1 MITTILFLAVLVILV
16 KLHQY
21 SRRMQD
27 FDTRFSLMERRLD
40 ILERVLQDMR
50 AAPKPHSEPAPP
62 PTAAAP
68 TPPPTPKPQAEAQP
82 AAAAKAPPPVAPP
95 TKPPVTPPVAVQ
107 TPVSPVPV
115 SRPPVVPPSPPQ
127 FPSWRLPKFDWES
140 IVGVQLFSWIAGV
153 ALLLAAVF
161 FLRYSINQGWL
172 MPSVRMAI
180 GIIVGIGLLV
190 LCELKAA
197 RKYPVT
203 ANAMDAAAIAILFS
217 TFFAARALWNLIG
230 PVSAFALM
238 VLVTAVAVLLSIR
251 RNSVFIALLG
261 LVGGF
266 ATPALLST
274 GENRPISLFT
284 YLLLLNAGLA
294 WVAIR
299 KHWPLLTTLSFVF
312 TVLYQW
318 GWVMKFLTAS
328 QLPIAMGI
336 FVVFPILAFIAAS
349 LGGSEKPGRGWISLF
364 GQTANLSALF
374 PLLFALYM
382 AAVPGYGYR
391 FGLLFG
397 FLFLLAAGLFA
408 IATARGPEMLHFT
421 GSASTILIF
430 AIWLGS
436 SYESDAWP
444 EILGFIV
451 LFALFYLAAPFIA
464 RRFGRTFSGI
474 GTKAVY
480 AAPLLLFTL
489 HCLAVME
496 PACAVPG
503 LLFGTLFLILLGV
516 SAHALYAE
524 KGVLYYIAAVFALLA
539 EAAWSR
545 HHLTPERV
553 YSGLAIYAVFGLFY
567 AGVPLA
573 ARRWSKSLRPEGAGA
588 GLLLASLALLF
599 FLAAGSLASVSIW
612 GIALMLLILNAGLF
626 WQGSAFK
633 LPLFAIAG
641 MVFSWIILGVL
652 WASVSLAAILMPALV
667 VMAGFALLV
676 LAGNIWMQKQAS
688 GSDAALLGNGMFLGL
703 TGHIFLIAV
712 AAQKSLSIPPWP
724 LLGILLV
731 LDLAIGAAA
740 LYIRRHNL
748 LRAALAASA
757 LILIVWVVVAGV
769 APFPSIA
776 ILSAGAM
783 MLLALCG
790 IYLAKRTGA
799 DAAAFGRTASV
810 TILLAQGVAIFA
822 AAQPGSPGV
831 GFLLATHLAFLIV
844 LLALEWVRKAY
855 TFAVI
860 GLFPAAIAVSLWYVQ
875 HAAAG
880 YWKQQLLFGVPIYL
894 VFIGYPL
901 LLGRRCGKSIAPYL
915 AAALASVPFFFQAR
929 HAMIQAGWGSAIG
942 MLPVAQ
948 ALLMALLLLQ
958 LLKIEAPG
966 NRTLGRLAL
975 VAGTALAFITA
986 AIPLQLDKEWI
997 TIGWALEGAALAWL
1011 YGKIPHKGLLY
1022 FASGLFAAVFVRLAL
1037 NPKILTYQPLAAV
1050 RIWNWYLYTYLV
1062 SAAAMIGGGWLLSK
1076 TRDDSILPS
1085 VRVSRL
1091 LPAAGTLLLFLLLN
1105 IEIADFYS
1113 TGRNLTFN
1121 FTATLAQDLT
1131 YTLGWAVF
1139 AVGLLATG
1147 ILLRNQP
1154 ARIASLALLV
1164 ITIFKCFIHDLA
1176 RLGGLYR
1183 VASLVGLAL
1192 CLSVVA
1198 VVFQKFVLSARKEEK

>member
-1 MITTILFLAVLVILV
+1 MITAILFLAVVVILV

-21 SRRMQD
+21 SRRMRD
-27 FDTRFSLMERRLD
+27 FDTRFGLLERRLD
-40 ILERVLQDMR
+40 FLERVLQDMR
-50 AAPKPHSEPAPP
+50 TASKPHPEPAPP
-62 PTAAAP
+62 PAAP
-68 TPPPTPKPQAEAQP
+68 APTVPPAPKPQAEVAP
-82 AAAAKAPPPVAPP
+82 AAVKVPPPAAPP
-95 TKPPVTPPVAVQ
+95 TKLPVTPPVVVQ
-107 TPVSPVPV
+107 PPVSAAPV
-115 SRPPVVPPSPPQ
+115 SRPPVVPPPVPPS
-127 FPSWRLPKFDWES
+127 PSWKLPKFDWES
-140 IVGVQLFSWIAGV
+140 LVGVQLFSWIAGV

-172 MPSVRMAI
+172 MPPVRMAI

-230 PVSAFALM
+230 PVPAFALM

-251 RNSVFIALLG
+251 RDSVFIALLG

-318 GWVMKFLTAS
+318 GWVMRFLTAS
-328 QLPIAMGI
+328 QLPVALGI
-336 FVVFPILAFIAAS
+336 FAAFPILAFIAAS
-349 LGGSEKPGRGWISLF
+349 LGRREKPEKGWLSLF

-397 FLFLLAAGLFA
+397 FLFLLVAGLFA
-408 IATARGPEMLHFT
+408 IATARGPEMLHFIG
-421 GSASTILIF
+421 GSSTILVF

-444 EILGFIV
+444 EILGFII
-451 LFALFYLAAPFIA
+451 LFTLFFLAAPFIA
-464 RRFGRTFSGI
+464 RGFGRTFSGI
-474 GTKAVY
+474 GTKTVF

-489 HCLAVME
+489 PCLVVLE
-496 PACAVPG
+496 PACAAPG
-503 LLFGTLFLILLGV
+503 LLFGTLFLLLLGV
-516 SAHALYAE
+516 SVYALYAG

-539 EAAWSR
+539 EAAWSLR
-545 HHLTPERV
+545 HLTPERV

-567 AGVPLA
+567 VGVPLA
-573 ARRWSKSLRPEGAGA
+573 AQRWRKSLRPESAGA
-588 GLLLASLALLF
+588 GLLLVSLALLL

-612 GIALMLLILNAGLF
+612 GIALMLLIINAGLF
-626 WQGSAFK
+626 WQGSAFR

-676 LAGNIWMQKQAS
+676 LAGNIWMQKQSS

-712 AAQKSLSIPPWP
+712 AAQKSLGIPPWP

-731 LDLAIGAAA
+731 LDLAIGVAA
-740 LYIRRHNL
+740 LYTRRHNL
-748 LRAALAASA
+748 YQAAMAASA

-783 MLLALCG
+783 MLLALCW
-790 IYLAKRTGA
+790 IYLAKRAGA
-799 DAAAFGRTASV
+799 DAAAFGGTASV
-810 TILLAQGVAIFA
+810 TILLAQVVAIFA

-831 GFLLATHLAFLIV
+831 GYLLAAHLVFLIV
-844 LLALEWVRKAY
+844 LLTLEWFRKAHM
-855 TFAVI
+855 FAVI
-860 GLFPAAIAVSLWYVQ
+860 GLIPVAIAVSLWCAQ

-880 YWKQQLLFGVPIYL
+880 YWKQQLLFAVPVYL

-915 AAALASVPFFFQAR
+915 AAVLAGIPFFFQAR

-942 MLPVAQ
+942 ILPVAQ
-948 ALLMALLLLQ
+948 ALLMALLLMR

-975 VAGTALAFITA
+975 VAGAALAFITV
-986 AIPLQLDKEWI
+986 AIPLQLEKEWI

-1011 YGKIPHKGLLY
+1011 YGRIPHKGLLY

-1037 NPKILTYQPLAAV
+1037 NPEILTYQPLAAI

-1085 VRVSRL
+1085 VRVSKL

-1113 TGRNLTFN
+1113 TGRTLTFN

-1131 YTLGWAVF
+1131 YTLGWAAF
-1139 AVGLLATG
+1139 AVALLAAG

-1164 ITIFKCFIHDLA
+1164 ITIFKCFMHDLA

-1192 CLSVVA
+1192 CLAVVA
-1198 VVFQKFVLSARKEEK
+1198 VVFQKFVLSARKEGK